1 VTEYLDDIGGMTAMR
16 RFPAAVWATAFAAL
30 IAFMGIGLVDPI
42 LGAIGRAMGA
52 SKFQVEWLFT
62 SYIAVMAL
70 AMLISGV
77 LATRFGGRRVVLIG
91 LSLVVVFATLS
102 GLAPNIGVL
111 AVVRAGW
118 GLGNA
123 FFTSTALSIIVGAA
137 SGSMASAITLYEAAL
152 GLGMASG
159 PLLGGLLGSYSW
171 RYPFFGAATLMAIAL
186 ILALTWVTDPKQ
198 KEAPRAAKDVF
209 RALRHPAVFTNS
221 LIGLA
226 YSFSFFTI
234 LAYSP
239 LTLKGLNV
247 MSLGYTYFAWGIL
260 VGISSVFVVNWL
272 RPVLG
277 PIRLLQLNMVG
288 LIAVFVA
295 AALAHG
301 QQLLWVV
308 IVSGFFC
315 GIANAMFTTLAMEV
329 SPFSRSISSGAYN
342 FLRWSGAAL
351 APILSGW
358 VGDQFGEAVPFWIAA
373 VLLCL
378 GLVGLFTARSTLEAG
393 LRESGH
399 GDEVHGHAHAGA
411 HATETAHVRQV

>member
-1 VTEYLDDIGGMTAMR
+1 MN

-30 IAFMGIGLVDPI
+30 IAFMGIGVVDPI
-42 LGAIGRAMGA
+42 LSEIGKEMGA
-52 SKFQVEWLFT
+52 TQFQVEWLFT

-91 LSLVVVFATLS
+91 LAMVVVFATLS

-123 FFTSTALSIIVGAA
+123 FFTSTALSIIVGAS

-152 GLGMASG
+152 GIGMASG
-159 PLLGGLLGSYSW
+159 PLLGGLLGSFSW
-171 RYPFFGAATLMAIAL
+171 RYPFFGAATLMAIAWV
-186 ILALTWVTDPKQ
+186 LAFTLVTDPKQ
-198 KEAPRAAKDVF
+198 KEARRTAKDLF
-209 RALRHPAVFTNS
+209 RALGHKAVLSNA

-239 LTLKGLNV
+239 LTMKWLGA
-247 MSLGYTYFAWGIL
+247 MSLGWTYFAWGIL

-272 RPVLG
+272 RPLLG
-277 PIRLLQLNMVG
+277 PIRLLQLNLVG
-288 LIAVFVA
+288 LILVFVA
-295 AALAHG
+295 AGLVHG
-301 QQLLWVV
+301 NGMLYVVV
-308 IVSGFFC
+308 ISGFFC
-315 GIANAMFTTLAMEV
+315 GISNAMFTTLAMEV

-342 FLRWSGAAL
+342 FLRWSGAAVS
-351 APILSGW
+351 PILSGW
-358 VGDQFGEAVPFWIAA
+358 VGDQFGESIPFFIAGA
-373 VLLCL
+373 LLL
-378 GLVGLFTARSTLEAG
+378 LALVGLFVVRGWLEAG

-399 GDEVHGHAHAGA
+399 GDEVHGHGSGGGAGSGQ
-411 HATETAHVRQV
+411 ATATPTR